1 MENIIYFNYLNITN
15 KIDKAIF
22 NNYYPNSI
30 FTDINKLKSIINQK
44 QKPEFFIKTLWKT
57 QIQFTENDILQLFN
71 FDYVIFLKSKFMKTK
86 LLKYFRKANV
96 LYFDY
101 NHREHINHTLQ
112 ILNYFIKEASHT
124 DIATFIKDSNIKQ
137 INKIYFL
144 NNEFEP
150 NMLYK
155 KINFSDQYLFL
166 PFNIYAIK
174 KVEYK
179 LRSFCQI
186 AEKMGAEQIVIKYDS
201 LFLTQNQISIK
212 TTVLDEIA
220 NFTSKTVV
228 SDNNNISMTFTYPK
242 KYSNLNLNKD
252 HILNRIHNADDFMIQ
267 TDDFDSDIDLKLLI
281 DARCINLIQRY
292 NTSFIVNCINENEYD
307 VMLKIKGYGINI
319 DYLNKTEKNVK
330 IHININFMN
339 IYENPSCIDGTN
351 IYMKKEG
358 FIHLIGI
365 INQELQEDT
374 RNINTYKK
382 INNYLRSHLDYID
395 TQKQNLIIIKSVS
408 NKNDYYNKI
417 KEIFRTSLDVPNHSF
432 AYNTIIEQQFDDE
445 EITELYYNYFN
456 NNMTYNN
463 FIAFKKIILYGD
475 KIKSDKLFFIA
486 FQYHRIVKYKYT
498 ILYIIEQYINKV
510 LNKIG
515 NLCIDSSSY
524 DIEMNVL
531 NEDYIKYK
539 WIINNYNSNKY
550 NIIAKELITN
560 KFFSRLF
567 FNHFENGLLYDINIA
582 SLKQYSITYFRSKIN
597 TLNKNII
604 IDDIIDNFFMIVLS
618 DVLQLIQTDLQE
630 ELKTHMF
637 NTNIT
642 NILSDF
648 FDETLYE
655 QLDTFNNTY
664 DKFAQIKRK
673 YKNKLPIIKISKEK
687 QQKNYSKYKIFYTW
701 DDMMKSYNEFS
712 ILDRLPPPSNKNMI
726 PIPYCRLSEL
736 VSIEQQ
742 KCEKFKIII
751 DSDAK
756 EELYYGPL
764 DIDELEYDNYTNFN
778 CANTDKIMSSSLRQS
793 PSKYR

>member
-1 MENIIYFNYLNITN
+1 MENIIYFNYLNIIN

-22 NNYYPNSI
+22 NNYYPIDI
-30 FTDINKLKSIINQK
+30 FTDINKLKLIINQK
-44 QKPEFFIKTLWKT
+44 QKQQSFIKTLWKT
-57 QIQFTENDILQLFN
+57 TLYFKENDILELFN
-71 FDYVIFLKSKFMKTK
+71 YEYVIFLKNKFMKTK
-86 LLKYFRKANV
+86 LLKFFRKSNV

-112 ILNYFIKEASHT
+112 LLNFFIKEASPT
-124 DIATFIKDSNIKQ
+124 DIATFIKNANIKQ

-201 LFLTQNQISIK
+201 LFLSQNQISIK

-220 NFTSKTVV
+220 NLTSKNVV

-252 HILNRIHNADDFMIQ
+252 HILNRIHYADDFMIQ

-292 NTSFIVNCINENEYD
+292 NTSFIVNCVNENEYD
-307 VMLKIKGYGINI
+307 VMLKIKDYGVNI

-365 INQELQEDT
+365 INKDVSE
-374 RNINTYKK
+374 NIISYKK

-395 TQKQNLIIIKSVS
+395 TQKQNVLTIKSINS
-408 NKNDYYNKI
+408 DNEQYNKI
-417 KEIFRTSLDVPNHSF
+417 KEIFRTSLDVPNHLL
-432 AYNTIIEQQFDDE
+432 AYNTIIEQHFDDE
-445 EITELYYNYFN
+445 EISELYHNYFS

-463 FIAFKKIILYGD
+463 FIAFKKLIMFGD

-486 FQYHRIVKYKYT
+486 FQYHRIIKYKYT

-515 NLCIDSSSY
+515 ELCIDTFLN
-524 DIEMNVL
+524 DIELNVL
-531 NEDYIKYK
+531 NDNYNKYK
-539 WIINNYNSNKY
+539 WIVNNFDNNKY
-550 NIIAKELITN
+550 NYIAKYLIHN

-582 SLKQYSITYFRSKIN
+582 SIKQYAMTYFY
-597 TLNKNII
+597 NKKNSLGMKMM
-604 IDDIIDNFFMIVLS
+604 IDGIIDNFFMVVFMDIM
-618 DVLQLIQTDLQE
+618 DLIQNNLQE
-630 ELKTHMF
+630 ELKIHMF

-648 FDETLYE
+648 FDDTLYE
-655 QLDTFNNTY
+655 QLDTHFHTY
-664 DKFAQIKRK
+664 DKFLQLKRK
-673 YKNKLPIIKISKEK
+673 YKNRLPINKISKDK
-687 QQKNYSKYKIFYTW
+687 LQKNYSKYKIFYTW
-701 DDMMKSYNEFS
+701 DDMMKTFEEFT
-712 ILDRLPPPSNKNMI
+712 ILDRLPPPSIKNMI
-726 PIPYCRLSEL
+726 PIPYGRLQEL
-736 VSIEQQ
+736 VCIEQQ
-742 KCEKFKIII
+742 KSEKFKIII
-751 DSDAK
+751 ENDTK

-764 DIDELEYDNYTNFN
+764 DIDELEYDNYTNYN
-778 CANTDKIMSSSLRQS
+778 CANTEKNMNSSLRQS
-793 PSKYR
+793 PTKYRQY

>member
-1 MENIIYFNYLNITN
+1 MENIIYFNHLNITN

-22 NNYYPNSI
+22 NNYYPSDI
-30 FTDINKLKSIINQK
+30 FTDINKIKLMINRT
-44 QKPEFFIKTLWKT
+44 QKPEFFMKTLWKT
-57 QIQFTENDILQLFN
+57 HIQFTENDVLQLFN
-71 FDYVIFLKSKFMKTK
+71 FDYVIFLKSKFTKTK

-112 ILNYFIKEASHT
+112 ILNFFIKEAPQT
-124 DIATFIKDSNIKQ
+124 DIATFIKNANIKQ

-220 NFTSKTVV
+220 NLTSKTVV
-228 SDNNNISMTFTYPK
+228 SDNNNVSMTFTYPK

-307 VMLKIKGYGINI
+307 VMLKIKDYGVNI

-365 INQELQEDT
+365 INQELPD
-374 RNINTYKK
+374 NINSYKK

-395 TQKQNLIIIKSVS
+395 TQKQNLLTIKSVS
-408 NKNDYYNKI
+408 NVNEHYDKI
-417 KEIFRTSLDVPNHSF
+417 KEIFRSSLDVPNYLF
-432 AYNTIIEQQFDDE
+432 AYNTIIGHFDDN
-445 EITELYYNYFN
+445 EITVLYHNYFN

-463 FIAFKKIILYGD
+463 FIAFKKIIIYGD

-486 FQYHRIVKYKYT
+486 SQYHRIVKYKYT

-510 LNKIG
+510 LNTIG
-515 NLCIDSSSY
+515 NLCVDSFSY
-524 DIEMNVL
+524 DIELNVL
-531 NEDYIKYK
+531 NEEYIKYK
-539 WIINNYNSNKY
+539 WIINNFNNNKY
-550 NIIAKELITN
+550 NSIAKDLITN

-567 FNHFENGLLYDINIA
+567 FNHFENGLLYDIDINSI
-582 SLKQYSITYFRSKIN
+582 KQYGITYFRNKIN
-597 TLNKNII
+597 TINKNII
-604 IDDIIDNFFMIVLS
+604 IDGIIENFFMIVLL
-618 DVLQLIQTDLQE
+618 DVLELIQSDLQE
-630 ELKTHMF
+630 ELKIHMF
-637 NTNIT
+637 NTNII

-655 QLDTFNNTY
+655 QLDTYFHTY
-664 DKFAQIKRK
+664 DKFLQLKRK
-673 YKNKLPIIKISKEK
+673 YKNKLPINKISKDK
-687 QQKNYSKYKIFYTW
+687 LQKNYAKYKIFYTW
-701 DDMMKSYNEFS
+701 DDMMKTFNEFS
-712 ILDRLPPPSNKNMI
+712 MLDKLPPPSNKNMI

-742 KCEKFKIII
+742 QCEKFKIII
-751 DSDAK
+751 DNDTK

-764 DIDELEYDNYTNFN
+764 DIDELEYDNYTNYN
-778 CANTDKIMSSSLRQS
+778 CANTEKNMNISLRQS
-793 PSKYR
+793 PTKYR